1 MDSELVGVMACVV
14 HRCNGARKGQKM
26 LIAPRTR
33 NALVFTFA
41 FALSLLDAVP
51 SFAASAKSQII
62 VRELRSENIA
72 HNKTGIDP
80 ARKMLIYL
88 PAGYDESSP
97 RRYPTIYFLPN
108 PFEDS
113 YRFDFD
119 HRDAQGLFD
128 QAIAAGVIEK
138 CLFVVV
144 DMNTPLGSSWYV
156 NSSVTGNWE
165 DFVIQ
170 ELVPYI
176 DAHFNTLSNRNSR
189 GIAGIFIGGYGAIR
203 FGMRHPDVFG
213 SVYAMHPVGT
223 GTGVGLSAA
232 IPKWDILSNAK
243 SMDEVMKDGGTRIF
257 TTMFQAHLPN
267 PEKPPLYIDLLAH
280 QERGRLII
288 DTKLMERFR
297 NNFYLETMIG
307 KYADNLNS
315 LRGFK
320 FDWNRS
326 DANYDHV
333 FANQAFTRKLRE
345 YGIEHQAEE
354 YNGTWDD
361 SNWGVDGRF
370 NTEVLPFFEKHL
382 VFAGKSRI
390 LTRVNSTHLPP

>member
-1 MDSELVGVMACVV
+1 MRLGDDGM
-14 HRCNGARKGQKM
+14 
-26 LIAPRTR
+26 ITTPRTC

-41 FALSLLDAVP
+41 FALALLNAVP
-51 SFAASAKSQII
+51 TFAVSAKSQVI
-62 VRELRSENIA
+62 VRELRSEDIA
-72 HNKTGIDP
+72 HNKTGIDSV
-80 ARKMLIYL
+80 RKILVYL

-97 RRYPTIYFLPN
+97 QRYPAIYFLPN

-128 QAIAAGVIEK
+128 RAIAAGVIEK
-138 CLFVVV
+138 FILVAV

-156 NSSVTGNWE
+156 NSSGTGNWE
-165 DFVIQ
+165 DFMIQ

-176 DAHFNTLSNRNSR
+176 DANFKTLPDRNSR

-203 FGMRHPDVFG
+203 FGMRRPDVFG

-223 GTGVGLSAA
+223 GTGVGLGAA
-232 IPKWDILSNAK
+232 IPKWDILANAK
-243 SMDEVMKDGGTRIF
+243 SMDDVKKDGGTRIF

-267 PEKPPLYIDLLAH
+267 PDKPPLFIDLLAS
-280 QERGRLII
+280 QENGQLVI
-288 DTKLMERFR
+288 DAKLMERFR
-297 NNFYLETMIG
+297 NNFYLETMISQ
-307 KYADNLNS
+307 YADNLKT

-320 FDWNRS
+320 FDWDRS
-326 DANYDHV
+326 DANFDHV
-333 FANQAFTRKLRE
+333 FANQAFTRKLNE
-345 YGIEHQAEE
+345 FGIAHQAEE

-370 NTEVLPFFEKHL
+370 YAEVLPFFQKHM
-382 VFAGKSRI
+382 VF
-390 LTRVNSTHLPP
+390 N

>member
-1 MDSELVGVMACVV
+1 M
-14 HRCNGARKGQKM
+14 NKQKM
-26 LIAPRTR
+26 LGAT
-33 NALVFTFA
+33 ALFA
-41 FALSLLDAVP
+41 IALSAV
-51 SFAASAKSQII
+51 STLAQATQGLIVDRQITSTNFADSKIGVSP
-62 VRELRSENIA
+62 V
-72 HNKTGIDP
+72 
-80 ARKMLIYL
+80 RKMVIYL
-88 PAGYDESSP
+88 PRGYNSST
-97 RRYPTIYFLPN
+97 RRYPVIYFLPN
-108 PFEDS
+108 PFEDN

-128 QAIAAGVIEK
+128 RAVAEGVIKEFI
-138 CLFVVV
+138 LVAV

-156 NSSVTGNWE
+156 NSSATGNWE

-176 DAHFNTLSNRNSR
+176 DANFKTLPNRDSR

-223 GTGVGLSAA
+223 GTGVGLSAT
-232 IPKWDILSNAK
+232 IPKWDILANAK
-243 SMDEVMKDGGTRIF
+243 SMDDVKKDGGTRIF

-267 PEKPPLYIDLLAH
+267 SDKPPLFINLLAS
-280 QERGRLII
+280 QENGQLVI
-288 DTKLMERFR
+288 DAKLMDRFR

-307 KYADNLNS
+307 KYADNLKS

-326 DANYDHV
+326 DGNYDHV

-345 YGIEHQAEE
+345 YGIAHQAEE

-370 NTEVLPFFEKHL
+370 YTEVLPFFARYL
-382 VFAGKSRI
+382 VFDAGPQMI
-390 LTRVNSTHLPP
+390 HQ